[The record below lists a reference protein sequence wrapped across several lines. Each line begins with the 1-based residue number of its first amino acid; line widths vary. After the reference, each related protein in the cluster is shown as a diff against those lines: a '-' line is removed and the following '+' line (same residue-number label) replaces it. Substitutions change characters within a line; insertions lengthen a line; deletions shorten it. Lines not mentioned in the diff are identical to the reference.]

1 MCESLVYGLEL
12 DSMLNLLK
20 AYTYVRLYIC
30 TYTDIKIPVPFYFL
44 YTYYFSRSLTFHSA
58 TI

>member
-20 AYTYVRLYIC
+20 AYTYVRLYILIPILRFQYLFIF
-30 TYTDIKIPVPFYFL
+30 YTLITLVV
-44 YTYYFSRSLTFHSA
+44 R
-58 TI
+58 